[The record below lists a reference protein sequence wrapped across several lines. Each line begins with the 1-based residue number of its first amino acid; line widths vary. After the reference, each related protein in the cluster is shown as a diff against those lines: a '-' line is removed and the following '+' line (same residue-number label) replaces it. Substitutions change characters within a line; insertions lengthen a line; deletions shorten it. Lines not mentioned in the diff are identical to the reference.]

1 MLRADLGSQSAQG
14 RDAARIR
21 SGSSSLVCSRWG
33 PRPALIPGIF
43 LRPGQRS
50 RPQGFA
56 HRTFHLNPFG
66 TLVDSR
72 RGLGLTFVENN
83 NAIRSGNS
91 NGRVLMPLWIAWWNA
106 IFLLRPAF
114 SRLRTFLWFATA
126 VAGLTLRT
134 ELLGVT
140 SIVRA
145 LKFHPRFYDK
155 LLDHFHSR
163 AVKLD
168 RLSALWTQ
176 VVLRLFLAPLRCN
189 GRLVLV
195 GDGIKVAKRGRK
207 MPAVKLLHQ
216 ESDTNTKPEYIMGHS
231 LQAVSLL
238 VEAATSVFAVPLA
251 VRIHEG
257 LVWSNRDR
265 RTLLDKMLALLR
277 IVAIPE
283 LFYFVADGYY
293 AAGKIIDGL
302 LQQNNHLI
310 TRVKSN
316 AVAYAAYSPRGRRK
330 RGRPKLY
337 GKKVKLKSLLQDPKS
352 LQPAES
358 PVYGEH
364 QVTIRYRVCDLLWR
378 PAGRLV
384 RFVAVLHPSRG
395 SCLLM
400 CTDTSLDAIAI
411 IRLYGL
417 RFKIEHSFKQAVRL
431 IGSFAYH
438 FWMSDMKPLRRRN
451 GNQYLHRESLDYR
464 NAIKRKMHA
473 YHVFIQAGVV
483 CQGLLQYLAV
493 AFPQAVWNFF
503 GSWLRTIRPGIPPS
517 ELVVANAL
525 RQSLPEFLLTT
536 AQSNSLAK
544 FMIDRQ
550 DPDKMELFRL
560 AS

>member
-1 MLRADLGSQSAQG
+1 
-14 RDAARIR
+14 
-21 SGSSSLVCSRWG
+21 
-33 PRPALIPGIF
+33 
-43 LRPGQRS
+43 
-50 RPQGFA
+50 
-56 HRTFHLNPFG
+56 
-66 TLVDSR
+66 
-72 RGLGLTFVENN
+72 
-83 NAIRSGNS
+83 
-91 NGRVLMPLWIAWWNA
+91 MPLWISWWNA
-106 IFLLRPAF
+106 ISLLRPAF
-114 SRLRTFLWFATA
+114 SRLRTFLWFTMA
-126 VAGLTLRT
+126 VAGLSVRT

-145 LKFHPRFYDK
+145 LKLQARFYNK
-155 LLDHFHSR
+155 LLEHFHSR

-168 RLSALWTQ
+168 QLSALWTQ
-176 VVLRLFLAPLRCN
+176 AVLRLFPAPLRVH
-189 GRLVLV
+189 GRRVLV

-207 MPAVKLLHQ
+207 MPAVKLLYQ
-216 ESDTNTKPEYIMGHS
+216 SSDTNTKPEYIMGHS

-238 VEAATSVFAVPLA
+238 VEAASSVFAVPLA
-251 VRIHEG
+251 ARIHEG

-265 RTLLDKMLALLR
+265 RSLLDKMLALLHM
-277 IVAIPE
+277 IALPE

-293 AAGKIIDGL
+293 AAGKMVHGL
-302 LQQNNHLI
+302 LQQNHHLV

-316 AVAYAAYSPRGRRK
+316 AVAYYVAYQRRGRRK
-330 RGRPKLY
+330 RGRPRLY
-337 GKKVKLKSLLQDPKS
+337 GKKVKLRSLLKDSQS
-352 LQPAES
+352 LLRAES

-364 QVTIRYRVCDLLWR
+364 HVILQYRVCDLLWR

-384 RFVAVLHPSRG
+384 RFVAVRHPSRG

-400 CTDTSLDAIAI
+400 CTDTSLDAIEI

-417 RFKIEHSFKQAVRL
+417 RFKIEHSFKQAVHL

-438 FWMSDMKPLRRRN
+438 FWMADMKPLRRHN
-451 GNQYLHRESLDYR
+451 GNQYLHRESLEYR
-464 NAIKRKMHA
+464 NAVKRKVHA

-493 AFPQAVWNFF
+493 AFPQVVWNCF

-544 FMIDRQ
+544 FIVERQ
-550 DPDKMELFRL
+550 DCDKMELFRL